1 MKRFEPANGWWD
13 IDVPVLDDL
22 ERDSLLAWVA
32 ATGYPAE
39 ISAAIADRC
48 VDIHHDGWKPASRQ
62 LLDLVDASDTGLVR
76 IISDGYETCSYG
88 GILMA
93 SANYYWLA
101 GRWNSSYGINRENS
115 FGDIPGL
122 EIRGDVEFACVDIF
136 SSTIDVADVA
146 SQVPA
151 VQVNH
156 NPLVRGLAGLETW
169 LWYDFTRP
177 GSPSELAI
185 SAQVNARGR
194 TWVLD
199 GLAWI
204 DVIGWDVDC
213 VSNCDFRGMG
223 FAFDWSAVDAEIDFP
238 DTAISPATT
247 YNAGSGDVDG
257 AAARHI
263 YEASGDYVV
272 STVSR
277 WRGFYTFNDI
287 ITLYDPVIVAGSEPY
302 EVVEI
307 RNLLTGSG

>member
-1 MKRFEPANGWWD
+1 
-13 IDVPVLDDL
+13 
-22 ERDSLLAWVA
+22 
-32 ATGYPAE
+32 
-39 ISAAIADRC
+39 
-48 VDIHHDGWKPASRQ
+48 
-62 LLDLVDASDTGLVR
+62 
-76 IISDGYETCSYG
+76 
-88 GILMA
+88 MA

-101 GRWNSSYGINRENS
+101 GGWNSSYGINRDNS
-115 FGDIPGL
+115 FGDVPSL

-136 SSTIDVADVA
+136 DATIDVADVA

-185 SAQVNARGR
+185 SAQVSSRGR
-194 TWVLD
+194 TWTLD

-213 VSNCDFRGMG
+213 QADCDFRGMG
-223 FAFDWSAVDAEIDFP
+223 FEYDWSAVDAVIDFP
-238 DTAISPATT
+238 DTPTSPAANYDGGGGTEEAAPAAFT
-247 YNAGSGDVDG
+247 YEQ
-257 AAARHI
+257 R
-263 YEASGDYVV
+263 GDYVV

-277 WRGFYTFNDI
+277 WRGFYTFNGI